1 MAGNLVKSVMLKIV
15 GEDGDA
21 EEKLNRIS
29 EKADEL
35 ARKHPDIKVKVDSA
49 AASAKLAVLRK
60 ELKDTSNEG
69 EKSRITFKGLS
80 SDLAEMATGLGAGSG
95 AVGEM
100 SMLQKVLLGLN
111 VATG

>member
-1 MAGNLVKSVMLKIV
+1 MAATLIKRVMLKIASD
-15 GEDGDA
+15 DGDT
-21 EEKLNRIS
+21 EEKLDKIS
-29 EKADEL
+29 AKADEL
-35 ARKHPDIKVKVDSA
+35 ARKHPDIKVKVDTA
-49 AASAKLAVLRK
+49 AAAAKLAVLRK